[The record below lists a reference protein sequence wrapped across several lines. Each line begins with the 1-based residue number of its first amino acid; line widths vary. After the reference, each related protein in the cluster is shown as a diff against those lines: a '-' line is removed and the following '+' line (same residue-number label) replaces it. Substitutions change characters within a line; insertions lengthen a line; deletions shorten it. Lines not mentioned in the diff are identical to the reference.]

1 MKRQPIWRV
10 EVRVGQEVEEAM
22 VEFLSARYGTPASS
36 FYHLER
42 QVSTVSVFLTDRS
55 LWTPTSRRAILD
67 EFARL
72 ESFGLAPGPMR
83 ISFGRVRAEDWAE
96 SWKKHF
102 PPLRVGGRLLI
113 RPSWSREKA
122 LKGQSVIVLDPGL
135 SFGTGQ
141 HPTTSFCLSQIC
153 RHWKAGTKQSLL
165 DIGTGSGILAIAAA
179 KLGYAPVVAFDFD
192 PESIIVADAN
202 AKRNRVEGKIQ
213 LSQQDVAR
221 LKAPKGRG
229 YDVVAANLTA
239 NLLREHLDRM
249 LACLVPGGVLVLAGI
264 LAIEFDD
271 LSALCVKAGLK
282 PLAAR
287 TLREWRSGSFLKVVP
302 GVKSKT

>member
-22 VEFLSARYGTPASS
+22 VEFLSARFGTPASS

-55 LWTPTSRRAILD
+55 LWTPASRRTILD

-153 RHWKAGTKQSLL
+153 RHRKAGTKQSLL

-179 KLGYAPVVAFDFD
+179 KLGYEPVVAFDFD

-202 AKRNRVEGKIQ
+202 ARRN
-213 LSQQDVAR
+213 
-221 LKAPKGRG
+221 
-229 YDVVAANLTA
+229 ANLTA